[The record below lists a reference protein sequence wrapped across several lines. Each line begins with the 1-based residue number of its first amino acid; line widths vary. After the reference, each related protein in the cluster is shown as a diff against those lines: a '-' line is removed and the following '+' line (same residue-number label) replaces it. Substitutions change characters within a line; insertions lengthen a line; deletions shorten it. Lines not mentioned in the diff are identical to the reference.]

1 MGVRNAP
8 PHAGSM
14 LESLR
19 GLGYVPATAIADL
32 IDNSVAANA
41 NQVAIH
47 LEWAGN
53 ESWVRIVDDGEG
65 MDDAALEA
73 GMRLGARDPRA
84 ERTASDLGR
93 FGLGLKTAS
102 FSQARRLTVAS
113 RKMGRQWCAFAGT
126 SI

>member
-19 GLGYVPATAIADL
+19 ALGYSPATALADL
-32 IDNSVAANA
+32 VDNSITANA
-41 NQVAIH
+41 REVGIH
-47 LEWAGN
+47 LGWKGPD
-53 ESWVRIVDDGEG
+53 SWVRIVDDGDG

-73 GMRLGARDPRA
+73 GMRLGVRDPRSDRA
-84 ERTASDLGR
+84 ASDLGR

-113 RKMGRQWCAFAGT
+113 RRKGRFDSLPALG
-126 SI
+126 S